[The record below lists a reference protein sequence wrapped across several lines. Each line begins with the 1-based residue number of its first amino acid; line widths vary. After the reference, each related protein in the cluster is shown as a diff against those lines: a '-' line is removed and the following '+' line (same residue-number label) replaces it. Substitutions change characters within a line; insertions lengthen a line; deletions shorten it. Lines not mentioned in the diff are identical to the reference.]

1 MAVPARKIDLAEA
14 LLAAFPAPVG
24 EAGWA
29 ASARAAAVAR
39 LREAGAPVR
48 RDEYWRWT
56 DPAAL
61 TAPAPT
67 PAPLPEAPAPVFS
80 GVDALEIRVED
91 GRIVSVP
98 EGMEGVEIVSLA
110 DAMAKDIHWAKD
122 LYGVL
127 EAKGQVPVARPLAAL
142 NSAVA
147 TEGLAIRVAG
157 KAPRPILLR
166 GARGSDAA
174 DAMLHHL
181 IRLEPGAELTVLEDG
196 GPGARVNALI
206 EADIADEAAL
216 HLVRASGPEAERRGL
231 WQLFAR
237 LGRESALKS
246 FAIAAGGRL
255 TRTEQVVELTGD
267 DAAVHLAGA
276 CLGGGDDFVH
286 DDTVFVTHDAE
297 RCESRQVFKKVLRDT
312 ARGVFQGKILVKEG
326 AQKTDGYQIS
336 QGLLLDE
343 RAEFLAK
350 PELEIYA
357 DDVVCSHGSTCGA
370 ADETALYYLRARGIP
385 KREAEALLVLSF
397 LGEAIEEIEDED
409 LAEILREQAAAW
421 VQAGA

>member
-1 MAVPARKIDLAEA
+1 MAVPARKIDMAEA
-14 LLAAFPAPVG
+14 LLAAHSAPGG

-29 ASARAAAVAR
+29 ASARAAAASR
-39 LREAGAPVR
+39 LRASGAPVR

-61 TAPAPT
+61 TAPAPA
-67 PAPLPEAPAPVFS
+67 PAPLPEATAPVFA
-80 GVDALEIRVED
+80 GVDALEVVIED
-91 GRIVSVP
+91 GRIVSAP
-98 EGMEGVEIVSLA
+98 EGMEGVEIATLA
-110 DAMAKDIHWAKD
+110 DAMARDIHWAKE

-127 EAKGQVPVARPLAAL
+127 EANGQVPVSRPLAAL
-142 NSAVA
+142 NTAVA
-147 TEGLAIRVAG
+147 TEGLAIRVTG

-166 GARGSDAA
+166 GLRKSDSA
-174 DAMLHHL
+174 DAVLHHV

-206 EADIADEAAL
+206 EADVADDAAL
-216 HLVRASGPEAERRGL
+216 HLIRASGPEAERRGV

-237 LGRESALKS
+237 LGRESALKA

-276 CLGGGDDFVH
+276 CLGDGDDFTH
-286 DDTVFVTHDAE
+286 DDTVFVIHDAE
-297 RCESRQVFKKVLRDT
+297 RCESRQVFKKVLRGT
-312 ARGVFQGKILVKEG
+312 AKGVFQGKILVKEG

-357 DDVVCSHGSTCGA
+357 DDVICSHGSTCGA
-370 ADETALYYLRARGIP
+370 ADENALYYLRARGIP
-385 KREAEALLVLSF
+385 KREAESLLVLSF

-409 LAEILREQAAAW
+409 LAEILREQTAAW
-421 VQAGA
+421 VKAGA